1 MIYVFYTSIAL
12 AAIISVGTIK
22 AQMAHIKGL
31 KQIYKDESRKAH
43 ELQLHVLELSSEL
56 RACKDVQQT
65 WAKRAQEIT
74 DEQREQHMQHEA
86 EMELMRTKIWEAG
99 EPYRRVK
106 EQKRLSAIKNRKAK
120 SGK

>member
-1 MIYVFYTSIAL
+1 MIYIFYTSIAL

-31 KQIYKDESRKAH
+31 KQMYKDESRKAH
-43 ELQLHVLELSSEL
+43 ELQLHVLELSAEL

-86 EMELMRTKIWEAG
+86 ELELMRTEIWKAG
-99 EPYRRVK
+99 EPYRRIL
-106 EQKRLSAIKNRKAK
+106 EQKRLSRLKMRKERN
-120 SGK
+120 GK